1 MYIEKAKVESIEKIN
16 EQTFLLKLFS
26 PSIASSGK
34 PGQFCNVKVSER
46 TDPLLRRPFSIC
58 NVEGESIYFLFDIH
72 GEGTKLL
79 SSKKLGDEIEI
90 LGPLGKGFVYDGSYD
105 TAVIVAGGLGT
116 APFPF
121 LINRLAKDKKVAAF
135 VGARSKNLV
144 LQHGLKNIS
153 VATDDG
159 SMGFHGTVVDLLK
172 KEISSIAKNKFRIF
186 GCGPNPMMKALQKYA
201 VENDFDCQ
209 ISVEGAMACGFG
221 ICQGCPIEASDG
233 ESYLLVCKDGPVFD
247 ARKVKL

>member
-1 MYIEKAKVESIEKIN
+1 MYIEKAKVESIEKTN

-26 PSIASSGK
+26 PSIASSAE

-79 SSKKLGDEIEI
+79 SRKKLGDEIEI
-90 LGPLGKGFVYDGSYD
+90 LGPLGKGFVYDGDYEI
-105 TAVIVAGGLGT
+105 AVIVAGGLGT

-121 LINRLAKDKKVAAF
+121 LINRLSKDKKVAAF

-144 LQHGLKNIS
+144 LQHGLKNIL

-159 SMGFHGTVVDLLK
+159 SAGFHGTVVDLLK
-172 KEISSIAKNKFRIF
+172 KEIFSIAKNKFRIF
-186 GCGPNPMMKALQKYA
+186 GCGPNPMLKALQKYT
-201 VENDFDCQ
+201 VENNFNCQ

-247 ARKVKL
+247 AKKVNL